1 MVAAIEG
8 GPMARR
14 RRDDYYEAALEIL
27 EEKGFPALTASA
39 LCDTMNITRGA
50 FYHHF
55 DNFDEFVDGL
65 LAFWELHYSHEL
77 INESVA
83 IEDFAAMLKRET
95 EMVSSLRHGAEV
107 AIRAWGATDARVAS
121 AQRRVDR
128 VRHDGLRI
136 AFERHNIPA
145 AASVLYADLALNTLI
160 GAQMRGASR
169 RQVKAL
175 FGNLSQLILA
185 TVQAD
190 IFQQ

>member
-1 MVAAIEG
+1 MV
-8 GPMARR
+8 RR
-14 RRDDYYEAALEIL
+14 GRDDYYEAALEIL
-27 EEKGFPALTASA
+27 EKQGFPALNASA

-55 DNFDEFVDGL
+55 DTFDEFVDGL

-83 IEDFAAMLKRET
+83 IEDLAEMLKRET

-107 AIRAWGATDARVAS
+107 AIRAWGANDARVAS
-121 AQRRVDR
+121 AQKRVDR

-136 AFERHNIPA
+136 AFERRNIPA

-175 FGNLSQLILA
+175 FERLSQLILA
-185 TVQAD
+185 TSQAD
-190 IFQQ
+190 IFQ